1 MDMQGYINEVTL
13 KLTGNVLSMELSEVT
28 LTSLI
33 NSSLREL
40 QRYIDTTKLVTIP
53 FENCIDLKPY
63 KVNSVARIYRSEG
76 YMGNMNSS
84 ENGVTVDPM
93 YASQWQLLYGV
104 GNINN
109 LTNYAY
115 NYASWNTLLQIRNT
129 TSTDLAFRYDKTSE
143 KLYINISGNIPKNIT
158 VEYIPRL
165 ESVDEVVSDFWQDM
179 LIRLAVANTKATVGR
194 VRTKFKQSNALWTLD
209 GDSLLEEGNTEL
221 AALREELKAASQIV
235 YPID

>member
-13 KLTGNVLSMELSEVT
+13 KLTGNVLSMELSDTT

-53 FENCIDLKPY
+53 FKNCIDLKPY

-76 YMGNMNSS
+76 YMGDTTSS
-84 ENGVTVDPM
+84 ENGAVVDPM

-143 KLYINISGNIPKNIT
+143 ILYINTSGNIPTNVT
-158 VEYIPRL
+158 VEYVPRL
-165 ESVDEVVSDFWQDM
+165 DSVEEVVSDFWIDM
-179 LIRLAVANTKATVGR
+179 LIRLAVANTKVAVGR

-221 AALREELKAASQIV
+221 TTLREELKAASQLV

>member
-13 KLTGNVLSMELSEVT
+13 KLTGNVVSMELSDTT

-53 FENCIDLKPY
+53 FQNCIDVKPY
-63 KVNSVARIYRSEG
+63 KINSVARIYRTEG
-76 YMGNMNSS
+76 YMGNNISKDT
-84 ENGVTVDPM
+84 GTTVDPM

-109 LTNYAY
+109 FTNYAY

-129 TSTDLAFRYDKTSE
+129 TSTDLAFRYDKMDE
-143 KLYINISGNIPKNIT
+143 KLYINISGNIPTSIT
-158 VEYIPRL
+158 IEFIPRL
-165 ESVDEVVSDFWQDM
+165 DSVDEVVSDFWQDM
-179 LIRLAVANTKATVGR
+179 LVRLAVANTKIAVGR
-194 VRTKFKQSNALWTLD
+194 VRTKFKQSNALWSLD

-221 AALREELKAASQIV
+221 AALREELKAANQIV